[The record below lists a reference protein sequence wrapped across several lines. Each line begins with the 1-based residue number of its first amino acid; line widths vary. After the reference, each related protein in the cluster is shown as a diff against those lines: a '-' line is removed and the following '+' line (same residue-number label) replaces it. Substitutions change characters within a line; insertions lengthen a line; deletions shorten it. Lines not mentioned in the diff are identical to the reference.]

1 MDAEMRQPTEQAPR
15 APTKPDPGRRDLLP
29 SNKPWSIAL
38 WAAQMV
44 LAAMFGLAGAMKTF
58 TPMDKLAQMLP
69 WVASVPALAR
79 FIGIAEL
86 AGAIGLVAPAA
97 TRIAP
102 MLTPMAAL
110 GLLVVMVLAAGFH
123 VLRGELHA
131 VPVNVVLGSLAAFV
145 AWGRLRKLPIE
156 PRR

>member
-1 MDAEMRQPTEQAPR
+1 
-15 APTKPDPGRRDLLP
+15 
-29 SNKPWSIAL
+29 
-38 WAAQMV
+38 
-44 LAAMFGLAGAMKTF
+44 MFGLAGAMKTF